1 MEEPL
6 RVPLDDLETSPENP
20 WYDAVYQ
27 GRPFTGIAWDEW
39 NGRYSETAYV
49 DGVAH
54 GRSFERFES
63 GLLASDELVDHGQLT
78 EGTFWWPPGE
88 TVRRR
93 KTAEADRWYD
103 QRGALYE
110 EKTAEHLRRF
120 YPSGA
125 MQEETLYGPE
135 EAALTCRAPDG
146 TWTVRGRFPYVFEQS
161 YALERERMRFH
172 DEYIQSHAAEL
183 LETEPTLWFWK
194 YFILWLPKLPEKK
207 GLFRKSPQTPP
218 HVRQVTC
225 DLILSENLHVKYHGI
240 NLAKRYHV
248 TEAVPLLRQALSI
261 QVNPGHYG
269 TPKDGITASYGE
281 TVAQRAQAALRSLE
295 ERRG

>member
-93 KTAEADRWYD
+93 KTAEAEGRTL
-103 QRGALYE
+103 RGENGGASAAVLS
-110 EKTAEHLRRF
+110 LRRDAGGDAVR
-120 YPSGA
+120 SGGGGA
-125 MQEETLYGPE
+125 DLLGPG
-135 EAALTCRAPDG
+135 RDMDG
-146 TWTVRGRFPYVFEQS
+146 PR
-161 YALERERMRFH
+161 
-172 DEYIQSHAAEL
+172 
-183 LETEPTLWFWK
+183 
-194 YFILWLPKLPEKK
+194 
-207 GLFRKSPQTPP
+207 
-218 HVRQVTC
+218 
-225 DLILSENLHVKYHGI
+225 
-240 NLAKRYHV
+240 
-248 TEAVPLLRQALSI
+248 AVPLCI
-261 QVNPGHYG
+261 
-269 TPKDGITASYGE
+269 
-281 TVAQRAQAALRSLE
+281 
-295 ERRG
+295 